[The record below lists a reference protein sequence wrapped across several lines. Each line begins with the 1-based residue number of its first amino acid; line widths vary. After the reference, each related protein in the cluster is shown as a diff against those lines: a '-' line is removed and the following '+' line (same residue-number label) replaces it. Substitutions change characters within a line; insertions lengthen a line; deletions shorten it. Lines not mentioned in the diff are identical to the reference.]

1 MSTAKGNLYSKD
13 TQGATASSLYMTKS
27 CPFPTTPTEQ
37 FYKKTKQNNNS
48 KIIMIITMVTNIS
61 T

>member
-37 FYKKTKQNNNS
+37 FYNKKKTPK
-48 KIIMIITMVTNIS
+48 
-61 T
+61 